1 MADPSL
7 IAKSKIEY
15 AKPAPMQSG
24 KGISVLVFLAFFFLV
39 AVGLVYGGIVL
50 YKRSIDES
58 LISLTRELSKLE
70 EELNTKDIEN
80 ISRVDHGLLT
90 ARSLLSRH
98 IYTSQ
103 LFKVLEENTLADVYY
118 TAFTYE
124 FANGASVDIQGVA
137 KDYVALHRQLEQ
149 FRALP
154 VVSKV
159 VFETVRIV
167 ENNKVGFTFAIQ
179 FSENTL
185 RFR

>member
-15 AKPAPMQSG
+15 AKPAPGQAG
-24 KGISVLVFLAFFFLV
+24 KGLGILVFIAFLFLV
-39 AVGLVYGGIVL
+39 AVGLVYGGIFL
-50 YKRSIDES
+50 YKRSLDES
-58 LISLTRELSKLE
+58 LISLTQDLSDLE
-70 EELNTKDIEN
+70 EQLKTQDIEN

-90 ARSLLSRH
+90 ARSLLSKH

-103 LFKVLEENTLADVYY
+103 LFKVLEDNTLADVYY
-118 TAFTYE
+118 TGFTYKFSE
-124 FANGASVDIQGVA
+124 GGSVDLLGIA

-154 VVSKV
+154 AVSDV
-159 VFETVRIV
+159 VFKAVQVV
-167 ENNKVGFTFAIQ
+167 EGGKVGFTIAVQ
-179 FSENTL
+179 FTENTL